1 MFYFLIFNS
10 SISKTPNPNK
20 RILTTLLYGTV
31 AYICFHAILSSSKNE
46 FLGTIQQYFWMF
58 IIGDLGASIYMYNE
72 YCDQKKFKGNI
83 FSQFMIIFTK
93 FMDGILS
100 SKITGISYGLDDED
114 EDDNEENDSDD
125 NYTSGNDSEDNNDS
139 DTNNDNSKENFKNKK
154 KRNKFK
160 KKSSKNGILK
170 RSVSFNNEETVK
182 HFQKDDI
189 ISSSTQN
196 TTPLTQELENTQNE
210 MSDLNKQLLALQNQQ
225 EQETQPKMGTSIS
238 AIRNKQV
245 NPSQKQ
251 AQHNQPQTTIPSLP
265 TSEINTML
273 NNTDNLLQNK
283 NNIKN
288 EDLVNMK
295 LNYDP
300 NVNLDNGD
308 ATIGNLKLDNFVE
321 NPITEL
327 EKDNSSQVNEL
338 FKSYSNNL
346 SSSSTDVKDNFQQQM
361 EQFNKQKE
369 EILKKQMSSKDQH
382 QNVYNPNLS
391 TTSTFTSDTQSVVSS
406 ASDLGSVMDFDM
418 DDFANTL

>member
-1 MFYFLIFNS
+1 MFYFLVFNS

-20 RILTTLLYGTV
+20 RMLTTLLYGTV

-58 IIGDLGASIYMYNE
+58 IVGDLGASIYMYNE
-72 YCDQKKFKGNI
+72 YCDQKKFKGNV
-83 FSQFMIIFTK
+83 FTQFMIVFTK

-100 SKITGISYGLDDED
+100 SKITGISYGLDEYDDSDDSDSDNDSNSDDDED
-114 EDDNEENDSDD
+114 NDSDD
-125 NYTSGNDSEDNNDS
+125 EDGYSINKNN
-139 DTNNDNSKENFKNKK
+139 KETFKNKK
-154 KRNKFK
+154 KRNKSK
-160 KKSSKNGILK
+160 KKHPKNGILK
-170 RSVSFNNEETVK
+170 RRVSFNNEKAVK

-196 TTPLTQELENTQNE
+196 TIPVTQELQNSQNE
-210 MSDLNKQLLALQNQQ
+210 MSELNKQLLALQKQQ

-245 NPSQKQ
+245 GNVSQT
-251 AQHNQPQTTIPSLP
+251 QTSIPSLP
-265 TSEINTML
+265 TAEINEMI
-273 NNTDNLLQNK
+273 NNTDELLQNK
-283 NNIKN
+283 DNIKN

-300 NVNLDNGD
+300 NINLNDSGGNVP
-308 ATIGNLKLDNFVE
+308 NLKLDNFVE

-327 EKDNSSQVNEL
+327 EKDNSAQVNEL

-346 SSSSTDVKDNFQQQM
+346 SGTSTDVKENFQQQM

-369 EILKKQMSSKDQH
+369 ALLKKQMSQKDQH
-382 QNVYNPNLS
+382 QNVYNPNLDANGS
-391 TTSTFTSDTQSVVSS
+391 SDAQSVVSS